1 MGSSGSQCPPSA
13 KKERK
18 GPIIKPKSYQVQLQ
32 LKNSQIQY
40 MDELPTLIAV
50 SPTGRHSEFEP
61 SRPTSQKRLE
71 KMPPVRK
78 LSLIKKVSGKDILN
92 EG

>member
-1 MGSSGSQCPPSA
+1 
-13 KKERK
+13 
-18 GPIIKPKSYQVQLQ
+18 
-32 LKNSQIQY
+32 